1 MAATRKRKSTRT
13 ATNSKK
19 TKAEEDESLADE
31 SPADDQTAAA
41 EALEALS
48 KVAEEKD
55 AVDETEAG
63 DDADAA
69 PAKVSNGG
77 AATESSDDAGDVKAD
92 DDAPT
97 EDKAPPSEGGEAT
110 AETAAPPKETSPVK
124 AAAAPPVQA
133 KAAPSPAAA
142 PVAAPVVAAPVVAPA
157 AVPRAQPA
165 GVPSGVPVAA
175 APIRAAP
182 VAAAPVAAA
191 PVAVAPPA
199 LAVAPAATDLVVE
212 ETGSVPALYVGRVI
226 GRGGETVRD
235 LQARSGC
242 RIDVDQN
249 VPRDAPRIVTYRGTR
264 AAIDL
269 AKRLVA
275 LLCVAGGEEAD
286 LPLGRAARSLVR
298 VPETAVGKIIG
309 RAGEMIRKMQSE
321 SQASIQV
328 DHTGGGAEAGR
339 RLVTITGT
347 PESVA
352 KAEEMVLFLA
362 ANPAVDA
369 LQALNMLTR
378 DKTQG
383 GGVWGSGPPY
393 PNLPSGGQG
402 MPDQGVADAG
412 FPGAG
417 YGAGPPGPSAGYGG
431 GTYGPGGG
439 AEPAAGGPGGGSDIF
454 PCSKTHV
461 GRVIGQKGATIND
474 LQKRSG
480 CDIQINQNVP
490 QGQDC
495 QITLR
500 GSREGIEMAK
510 RMLQDILE
518 LGSNHP
524 YAGGHG
530 QYGTGQQGADP
541 YQQQPAYGGYAAPGQ
556 QQQPQM
562 YAPQPYGAQAQPSPY
577 GQPYQQAPPAQA
589 YPPHGSP
596 YGAPPGAPQAA
607 PSPWKAATAADGQVY
622 YYNQITQETQWD
634 RPAGMQ

>member
-1 MAATRKRKSTRT
+1 MVATRKRKSTRSP
-13 ATNSKK
+13 AKSKK
-19 TKAEEDESLADE
+19 TKAGDEEPDK
-31 SPADDQTAAA
+31 PTDDQTTLVEA
-41 EALEALS
+41 EAE
-48 KVAEEKD
+48 AEEVEAPGKAEEDKED
-55 AVDETEAG
+55 AADGAAG
-63 DDADAA
+63 DAKTRDAKNGETKTENAKAED
-69 PAKVSNGG
+69 AKVEDAKVEDVKVEDDR
-77 AATESSDDAGDVKAD
+77 AATEQKVH
-92 DDAPT
+92 PT
-97 EDKAPPSEGGEAT
+97 GGEAT
-110 AETAAPPKETSPVK
+110 AEAAAPPK
-124 AAAAPPVQA
+124 AAQTLAP
-133 KAAPSPAAA
+133 KAAPAPAPKAVPAPAPKVAPAPAALPPGVPCGTPAPVVPA
-142 PVAAPVVAAPVVAPA
+142 PVAPAPVAPA
-157 AVPRAQPA
+157 PVAPA
-165 GVPSGVPVAA
+165 PVAPAPVAPVPVAP
-175 APIRAAP
+175 APE
-182 VAAAPVAAA
+182 
-191 PVAVAPPA
+191 AV
-199 LAVAPAATDLVVE
+199 LE

-249 VPRDAPRIVTYRGTR
+249 VPRDAPRIITYRGTR

-269 AKRLVA
+269 ARRLVA
-275 LLCVAGGEEAD
+275 LLCTEGGDDAN
-286 LPLGRAARSLVR
+286 LPLGRASRRLVR

-393 PNLPSGGQG
+393 PNLPNQGQG
-402 MPDQGVADAG
+402 MPDQGAAAEG
-412 FPGAG
+412 YPGGG
-417 YGAGPPGPSAGYGG
+417 YGGPAPGYGGGGYSG
-431 GTYGPGGG
+431 GTYGP
-439 AEPAAGGPGGGSDIF
+439 AGGDVGGTGPGSDVF

-461 GRVIGQKGATIND
+461 GRVIGQKGVTIND
-474 LQKRSG
+474 IQKRSG

-510 RMLQDILE
+510 RMLQDIIE

-530 QYGTGQQGADP
+530 QFGVGQQGADQG
-541 YQQQPAYGGYAAPGQ
+541 YQQPAYGYGHPGQ
-556 QQQPQM
+556 HPQM
-562 YAPQPYGAQAQPSPY
+562 YAQQPYGMAPMQY
-577 GQPYQQAPPAQA
+577 GGQPGYSQPQTYPTQQ
-589 YPPHGSP
+589 YGVPH
-596 YGAPPGAPQAA
+596 GAPQAP